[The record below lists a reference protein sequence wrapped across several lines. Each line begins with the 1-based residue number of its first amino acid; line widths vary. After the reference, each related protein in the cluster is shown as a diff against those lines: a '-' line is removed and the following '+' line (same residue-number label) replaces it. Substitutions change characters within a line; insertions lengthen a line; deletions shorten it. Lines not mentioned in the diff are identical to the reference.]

1 MHLYILPYFCKK
13 KRVIKHIFPYL
24 CTKKGRNKI
33 TQSLKSKIKV
43 VKINMK
49 KNKSEFLILG
59 ILILAY
65 FGLTITC
72 CQTRNSYA
80 SNIRIQALDQN
91 NLVNKTVGWVIY
103 HGEDDNSTYT
113 ITVNDL
119 KTFGAEFLQIN
130 SEITQGL
137 LSSYDILVIEEGGTD
152 WLNSELTALDSWVK
166 QGGALYILGD
176 QPGYSQGNVSLH
188 FNVYYNT
195 TDPLAGIL
203 TIEDPSHALF
213 ENVSTIDSFFP
224 SASID
229 EIQSTTSLEVLARSR
244 DNVTII
250 AASLIQEGRIL
261 WNVDSDGII
270 NDFNLANGDNRQLAN
285 NSWIWLATPNPP
297 TGNGSTPTPDLLIPI
312 IIGSSIAVAVIVV
325 IVIVVLKKRSKKV

>member
-1 MHLYILPYFCKK
+1 MRH
-13 KRVIKHIFPYL
+13 
-24 CTKKGRNKI
+24 N
-33 TQSLKSKIKV
+33 QSLNSKKKV

-49 KNKSEFLILG
+49 RNKSEFFILG
-59 ILILAY
+59 ILILSY
-65 FGLTITC
+65 LSLTITC
-72 CQTRNSYA
+72 CQIRNSYA

-119 KTFGAEFLQIN
+119 KTFGAEFVQIN

-152 WLNSELTALDSWVK
+152 WLNSELTALDSWIK

-195 TDPLAGIL
+195 TDPLTGIL
-203 TIEDPSHALF
+203 TIEDPSNALF
-213 ENVSTIDSFFP
+213 ENVSTIDSFYP

-229 EIQSTTSLEVLARSR
+229 EIQSTPSLEVLARSR
-244 DNVTII
+244 DNAPII
-250 AASLIQEGRIL
+250 AASLIQKGRIL

-270 NDFNLANGDNRQLAN
+270 NDFNIANGDNRKLAN
-285 NSWIWLATPNPP
+285 NTWIWLATPSPY
-297 TGNGSTPTPDLLIPI
+297 TPGDGEEDNI
-312 IIGSSIAVAVIVV
+312 IIIIIIISSIAGVAVIGS
-325 IVIVVLKKRSKKV
+325 IIGIYIKKKRNKK